1 MDGSQVATTMHA
13 ESTTT
18 PRQELNS
25 PELRRRINALR
36 TIDNRTN
43 WLYLA
48 REYFVLGSIV
58 ALAIAFF
65 ENRAGWGLGRA
76 WDVPVGV
83 LAVLMVGACQHRLTT
98 LGHEASHYMLFRNR
112 RLNELASDWLCM
124 FPVFSTTHGYRIQH
138 LAHHQHVNHPELDPD
153 VLQMEASGHRFRF
166 PMARALFVWKCVIR
180 QLLWP
185 PGLIRYILS
194 RARYASVDGA
204 DGPYA
209 ARGPRSL
216 LPAVVAIAYLAA
228 LYAFLKL
235 VAPHHGPWTLALV
248 PLGLWLPALLFFATA
263 PERFFAKSALRPDVP
278 TRWTLLMRASH
289 FSLVLLAIAWVKQL
303 TGFSLSAYYWLLW
316 VLPLLTAFPFL
327 MLMRQVVQHG
337 NADQGRLTNTR
348 IFHVGP
354 LIRFAVFP
362 LGMDYHLPH
371 HLFPMVPHYRL
382 RALHALLA
390 EADAYRERATV
401 VEGYFFPRTADP
413 PRPTVLDLMA
423 QPGA

>member
-1 MDGSQVATTMHA
+1 MQV
-13 ESTTT
+13 ESP
-18 PRQELNS
+18 PRPSLELNS
-25 PELRRRINALR
+25 PELRQRVNALR

-43 WLYLA
+43 WFYLA
-48 REYFVLGSIV
+48 REYLVLGSIV
-58 ALAIAFF
+58 AAAVAFF
-65 ENRAGWGLGRA
+65 ECRARWGLARA

-83 LAVLMVGACQHRLTT
+83 LAVVLVGACQHRLTT
-98 LGHEASHYMLFRNR
+98 LGHEASHYMLFRHR

-138 LAHHQHVNHPELDPD
+138 LAHHQFPNHPERDPD

-166 PMARALFVWKCVIR
+166 PMARALFVWRCVLK

-185 PGLIRYILS
+185 PGLVRYILS

-209 ARGPRSL
+209 ARGPRS
-216 LPAVVAIAYLAA
+216 PWPTAVAVVYVAV
-228 LYAFLKL
+228 LYAFLKTQ
-235 VAPHHGPWTLALV
+235 GPGGSPWLLALV
-248 PLGLWLPALLFFATA
+248 PLALWLPVLAFFAA
-263 PERFFAKSALRPDVP
+263 CPERSFARSALRPDIP
-278 TRWTLLMRASH
+278 TRWTLLMRVSH
-289 FSLVLLAIAWVKQL
+289 FSLVLLAIAWIKQA
-303 TGFSLSAYYWLLW
+303 TGFSLSGYYWLLW
-316 VLPLLTAFPFL
+316 ILPLVTAFPFF

-348 IFHVGP
+348 VFHVGP
-354 LIRFAVFP
+354 FIRWAVFP

-371 HLFPMVPHYRL
+371 HLFPLVPHYRL
-382 RALHALLA
+382 RALHALLC

-401 VEGYFFPRTADP
+401 VEGYFLPRATDP

-423 QPGA
+423 RPGAGA